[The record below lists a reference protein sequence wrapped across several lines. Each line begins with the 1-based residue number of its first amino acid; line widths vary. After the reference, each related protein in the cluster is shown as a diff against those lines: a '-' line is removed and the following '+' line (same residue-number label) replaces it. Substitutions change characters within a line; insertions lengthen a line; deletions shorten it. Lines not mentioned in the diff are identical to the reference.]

1 MGEPDRKMVKLG
13 ISEGR
18 KYLSYAPSNFSN
30 TPRALTEHIHVNTFV
45 ITVSPMDKSGH
56 FSLGTNNDYAS
67 TVLRHC
73 DYAIVEVNPNM
84 PRVFGDSLLHVSE
97 VHAIVENDAPL
108 VQIPYVAPDP
118 ESMKIGKCIAEQ
130 IPDGAT
136 IQLGIG
142 NLPNAVAL
150 HLADRKDLGIH
161 SELFS
166 HALMQLVRSGVAN
179 GRKKTIHPRKHVF
192 TFAIGDDEV
201 YQFINENPSMESYA
215 SSYVNDLT

>member
-1 MGEPDRKMVKLG
+1 VP
-13 ISEGR
+13 I
-18 KYLSYAPSNFSN
+18 NFSN
-30 TPRALTEHIHVNTFV
+30 TPRALTEHVHVNTFAV
-45 ITVSPMDKSGH
+45 TVSPMDKSGH

-73 DYAIVEVNPNM
+73 DYVIVEVNPNM
-84 PRVFGDSLLHVSE
+84 PRVFGDSLVPVSE
-97 VHAIVENDAPL
+97 AHAIIENDAPL
-108 VQIPYVAPDP
+108 VHFPYVAPDP

-136 IQLGIG
+136 IQLRIG

-166 HALMQLVRSGVAN
+166 HALLQLVRSGVAN
-179 GRKKTIHPRKHVF
+179 GRKKTLHPRKHVSHSRL
-192 TFAIGDDEV
+192 AMMRS
-201 YQFINENPSMESYA
+201 INS
-215 SSYVNDLT
+215 